1 MTANAKFDC
10 IILFEDEIKTAAK
23 MVKRFVEF
31 DKDADSEEHLLAAA
45 IAMVNACSVA
55 LQRADE
61 DGVCLLLGSKPGVAN

>member
-23 MVKRFVEF
+23 MVKRFIEL
-31 DKDADSEEHLLAAA
+31 DKSVDSEEYMLAAT
-45 IAMVNACSVA
+45 AMVNACSVA

-61 DGVCLLLGSKPGVAN
+61 DGVCLLLGRKPDVAN